1 MHDNRYLIFLS
12 QYHGLVLPNTRI
24 RVAVSPHG
32 RFRLTQPSTPSRVSL
47 DKAFNGN
54 FLPTLR
60 NAKLAGT
67 LVLQPQADVQLFSVS
82 AFLVSSE
89 IARLFRFSTK
99 FFKASN
105 FGQFSPPLNGGVCSV
120 PDQYVC
126 CILKAPI

>member
-24 RVAVSPHG
+24 RVAVSQHG

-67 LVLQPQADVQLFSVS
+67 LVLQPQADVQLFSQ
-82 AFLVSSE
+82 LRDE
-89 IARLFRFSTK
+89 EDHG
-99 FFKASN
+99 
-105 FGQFSPPLNGGVCSV
+105 GQHAAPHPLRQAPHRHRGGAAV
-120 PDQYVC
+120 
-126 CILKAPI
+126 